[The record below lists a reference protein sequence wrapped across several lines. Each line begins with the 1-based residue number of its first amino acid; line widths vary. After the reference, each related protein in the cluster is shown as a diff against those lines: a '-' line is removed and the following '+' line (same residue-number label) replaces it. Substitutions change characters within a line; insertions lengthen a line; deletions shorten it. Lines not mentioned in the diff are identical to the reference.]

1 MRISDAAKAFG
12 IQVLPYNAKPGETV
26 YRVVDIFTTRDG
38 SWDPSSKPGSVP
50 QWARDAYLKPMNHP
64 QYNDDGGAD
73 HHIFGAVQQIDGSLY
88 PSFPIQYF
96 TWSDGAN
103 RTLQN
108 AKKHGWANIVMYS
121 SSNFVPERGER
132 GPWAWKP
139 AGVAADT
146 VTGAGLPANQHVSFW
161 AVWRP
166 KVMAELPIEE
176 PEIPE
181 PPTSPDLGATVLRLD
196 KRVAKLEFIIR
207 QWANYVGDL

>member
-1 MRISDAAKAFG
+1 MTRISDAAKAFG
-12 IQVLPYNAKPGETV
+12 VQVTPYNAKPGETV
-26 YRVVDIFTTRDG
+26 YRVADIFTTRDG
-38 SWDPSSKPGSVP
+38 SWDPSDKPGSVP
-50 QWARDAYLKPMNHP
+50 QWARDAYLKPLSHP

-73 HHIFGAVQQIDGSLY
+73 HHIFGAVQQIDGNLY

-108 AKKHGWANIVMYS
+108 AKKHGWANIVMFAS
-121 SSNFVPERGER
+121 SKFVPERGER

-146 VTGAGLPANQHVSFW
+146 VTGAGMPSNWHVSFW

-166 KVMAELPIEE
+166 EVTPELHIEE
-176 PEIPE
+176 PEVVDPPIVTTPE
-181 PPTSPDLGATVLRLD
+181 IQQLTL
-196 KRVAKLEFIIR
+196 RVARLENIIR
-207 QWANYVGDL
+207 QWANFVGDL